1 MGTVSNKMVVLQ
13 LAVSKAL
20 ALNEYGGARL
30 ILDEHLHTPLWS
42 EQVAMTIY
50 LNKHCN
56 GALFTYDHLDG
67 WSYTEEGA

>member
-1 MGTVSNKMVVLQ
+1 MGKVSNKMVILQ

-20 ALNEYGGARL
+20 AKDEYGDVRSM
-30 ILDEHLHTPLWS
+30 LDEYLHTPLWS
-42 EQVAMTIY
+42 EQVHMTIY

-67 WSYTEEGA
+67 WSYTEEGD